1 MTITIT
7 WSWFA
12 FGVGFASAFV
22 FLFVL
27 LFGIA
32 FSRWNKS
39 KKVAE
44 DASIKFWSDLETW
57 QNSNKKQK

>member
-12 FGVGFASAFV
+12 FGVGFVSALV
-22 FLFVL
+22 FLFLVL
-27 LFGIA
+27 LSVA
-32 FSRWNKS
+32 FSKWS
-39 KKVAE
+39 KTKKAAE
-44 DASIKFWSDLETW
+44 DASSKFMRDLEEW